1 MVGNP
6 GVDTGF
12 TATKIGI
19 SGASKPLTVITT
31 HLAAPLYVG
40 CRSDQLDNLASVY
53 GKPSP
58 NQLLIGGDFNTE
70 PFNDTTPTGLSY
82 RNIFSQFG
90 EVRDPTKLAYGID
103 DSRQITAAGKAL
115 DHVLSNL
122 VSGTCTRLGSFVHTD
137 HLRTVCDLTGTY
149 P

>member
-1 MVGNP
+1 MR
-6 GVDTGF
+6 F
-12 TATKIGI
+12 SI
-19 SGASKPLTVITT
+19 
-31 HLAAPLYVG
+31 
-40 CRSDQLDNLASVY
+40 ASVY

-70 PFNDTTPTGLSY
+70 PFNDTTPAGLSY

-122 VSGTCTRLGSFVHTD
+122 VSGSCTRLGSFYHTD

>member
-40 CRSDQLDNLASVY
+40 CRSDQLDNLLTSAAS
-53 GKPSP
+53 
-58 NQLLIGGDFNTE
+58 GG
-70 PFNDTTPTGLSY
+70 
-82 RNIFSQFG
+82 NIPG
-90 EVRDPTKLAYGID
+90 KLAFDEIKFRFPD
-103 DSRQITAAGKAL
+103 DI
-115 DHVLSNL
+115 
-122 VSGTCTRLGSFVHTD
+122 
-137 HLRTVCDLTGTY
+137 
-149 P
+149 